1 MVIRQRCLSYV
12 MAISVISF
20 LLFSVQSKAE
30 EVDTNTVRVALNK
43 DGAKSKKRKNLVN
56 KLDFFNK
63 LVYHSPKSKFIDEGG
78 NQIAKDLLEKIR
90 SYYVKANN
98 QFEQGNFDE
107 TEKLI
112 NKGFSEIPKVFNMV
126 KDKKKKT
133 LETKQLYQEISKR
146 VDSYCLAF
154 ADVVSEKGI
163 EVEKILDLSAIDV
176 LVNEAK
182 SHASENRYND
192 AYNIMKDVS
201 NQLEVALSKAR
212 DKETIV
218 YKLEFLTPEDEYIYE
233 LKRNKSYSQVANNLI
248 EHYPPERA
256 RRLPLVRRLFQ
267 KNEESIAQAS
277 ELFKS
282 GETEQ
287 AIAKI
292 EQGTKYLVQAL
303 RISGL
308 AL

>member
-1 MVIRQRCLSYV
+1 MVIRQRCLGYV
-12 MAISVISF
+12 MAISVSSC
-20 LLFSVQSKAE
+20 LVFSVQLNAE
-30 EVDTNTVRVALNK
+30 EVSKNIVKVALTG
-43 DGAKSKKRKNLVN
+43 DEAESKKRKNLTN

-63 LVYHSPKSKFIDEGG
+63 LVYHSPKIKAIDEGE
-78 NQIAKDLLEKIR
+78 NIIAKDLLEKIR
-90 SYYVKANN
+90 SYYIKADN
-98 QFEQGNFDE
+98 QFKQGNLDE

-112 NKGFSEIPKVFNMV
+112 NQGFSEIPKVFKMV
-126 KDKKKKT
+126 KDKKKIR
-133 LETKQLYQEISKR
+133 LETKQLYHEISKR
-146 VDSYCLAF
+146 VDSFYLAF
-154 ADVVSEKGI
+154 ADVVSEKGV
-163 EVEKILDLSAIDV
+163 EVEKILDLSAIEV
-176 LVNEAK
+176 LVNQAK
-182 SHASENRYND
+182 THASENRYND
-192 AYNIMKDVS
+192 AYKIMKGVS
-201 NQLEVALSKAR
+201 NQLEEALSKAR
-212 DKETIV
+212 DKETLI
-218 YKLEFLTPEDEYIYE
+218 YKLEFLTPEDEYLYE

-267 KNEESIAQAS
+267 KNDESIAQAL

>member
-20 LLFSVQSKAE
+20 LLFSYQSKAE
-30 EVDTNTVRVALNK
+30 EVDTNTVRVVLNE
-43 DGAKSKKRKNLVN
+43 DGAKSKKRKNLIN

-63 LVYHSPKSKFIDEGG
+63 LVYQSPKSKSIDEGG

-98 QFEQGNFDE
+98 QFEQGNLDE

-126 KDKKKKT
+126 KDKKKKI

-154 ADVVSEKGI
+154 ADVVSEKGV

-182 SHASENRYND
+182 AHASENRYND
-192 AYNIMKDVS
+192 AYNIMKGVS

-267 KNEESIAQAS
+267 KNEESIAQAN